1 MAREYQGP
9 NKRVSIYFSNDRLE
23 KLDLIIDYFK
33 QENLLVEMKNVS
45 QSIGYLIDTFDKLF
59 LDPEEPK
66 MIYEERL
73 AQLMQRDK
81 TLFDEVKK
89 ENRQLKRQLDQ
100 LLYLALANFHIS
112 ENSDWNV
119 QELESVS
126 SDYSI
131 EQKQLLERVD
141 QLIKEDVAR
150 GQTMKYSHR
159 SE

>member
-1 MAREYQGP
+1 MTS
-9 NKRVSIYFSNDRLE
+9 KRNRTALYMDDETNNMLTDTIAYLVKEGRITEDRNISQALTYTIKIFHQLFVKNDTDE
-23 KLDLIIDYFK
+23 DYA
-33 QENLLVEMKNVS
+33 
-45 QSIGYLIDTFDKLF
+45 
-59 LDPEEPK
+59 
-66 MIYEERL
+66 ERL
-73 AQLMQRDK
+73 ARLNGK
-81 TLFDEVKK
+81 NTTLIEDIQK
-89 ENRQLKRQLDQ
+89 ENRQVKRQLDQ
-100 LLYLALANFHIS
+100 LLYLSLANFHVS
-112 ENSDWNV
+112 ENPDWNV

>member
-1 MAREYQGP
+1 MTS
-9 NKRVSIYFSNDRLE
+9 KSNRTALYMDDETNNMLTDTIAYLVKEGLITEDRNISQALTYTIKIFHQLFVKNDTDE
-23 KLDLIIDYFK
+23 DYA
-33 QENLLVEMKNVS
+33 
-45 QSIGYLIDTFDKLF
+45 
-59 LDPEEPK
+59 
-66 MIYEERL
+66 ERL
-73 AQLMQRDK
+73 AQLNGK
-81 TLFDEVKK
+81 NTTLIEDIQK
-89 ENRQLKRQLDQ
+89 ENRQVKRQLDQ
-100 LLYLALANFHIS
+100 LLYLSLANFHVS
-112 ENSDWNV
+112 ENPDWDV

>member
-1 MAREYQGP
+1 MTS
-9 NKRVSIYFSNDRLE
+9 KRNRTALYMDDETNNMLTDTIAYLVKEGRITEDRNISQALTYTIKIFHQLFVKNDTDE
-23 KLDLIIDYFK
+23 DYA
-33 QENLLVEMKNVS
+33 
-45 QSIGYLIDTFDKLF
+45 
-59 LDPEEPK
+59 
-66 MIYEERL
+66 ERL
-73 AQLMQRDK
+73 ARLNGK
-81 TLFDEVKK
+81 NTTLIEDIQK
-89 ENRQLKRQLDQ
+89 ENRQVKRQLDQ
-100 LLYLALANFHIS
+100 LLYLSLANFHVS
-112 ENSDWNV
+112 ENPDWDV

>member
-9 NKRVSIYFSNDRLE
+9 NKRVSIYFSSDRLE

-81 TLFDEVKK
+81 TLFDEVQK